1 MMLHTTPKQA
11 TWANTTERSNML
23 MLRIMTWISLRMGR
37 RAGRIVLHLI
47 ASYFLLFAPTSRCAS
62 RQYLQRAL
70 GRPAS
75 VSDLYQH
82 FFTFAATI
90 HDRIYL
96 INRRFDL
103 FDVEVHGEEALHRQL
118 AAGNGL
124 FLVGAHLGSFEVIR
138 AIGRECKDLRVAM
151 VMHQENAQKINAML
165 TAINPNAGQDI
176 IGLGHVDSMLQVSQ
190 YLDNGYAVGMLADRT
205 PGDDTL
211 FPVHIL
217 DADANLPIG
226 PFRMAALLRRPVM
239 FMTGLYLGGNRY
251 AIHFDK
257 LADFSSVAT
266 GQRDIAVQAAI
277 TRYAVLLDHYCRLAP
292 YNWFNFFDFW
302 QPAPTKTQSK
312 S

>member
-1 MMLHTTPKQA
+1 MTSRTAAKQA
-11 TWANTTERSNML
+11 AWASTTERSNML

-47 ASYFLLFAPTSRCAS
+47 ASYFLLFAPASRRASRC
-62 RQYLQRAL
+62 YLQRAL
-70 GRPAS
+70 DRPARMR
-75 VSDLYQH
+75 DLYQH

-103 FDVEVHGEEALHRQL
+103 FDVEVHGADALHRQL
-118 AAGNGL
+118 ATGNGL

-138 AIGRECKDLRVAM
+138 AIGREYKDLRVAM
-151 VMHQENAQKINAML
+151 VMHQANAQKINAML
-165 TAINPNAGQDI
+165 TAINPSAGQDI

-190 YLDNGYAVGMLADRT
+190 YLDDGYAVGMLADRT

-211 FPVHIL
+211 CPVRIF

-251 AIHFDK
+251 AIHFDN
-257 LADFSSVAT
+257 LADFSSIAH
-266 GQRDIAVQAAI
+266 GQRDIAVQAAVI
-277 TRYAVLLDHYCRLAP
+277 RYAALLEQYCRAAP

-302 QPAPTKTQSK
+302 QIATTTTPPK